1 MEQQILFKIQ
11 ELKKLFNNN
20 INNFEDFL
28 KNKEFIIYI
37 MEQIELFINQNFNNN
52 ISSIGSYELNKK
64 KEYNYDSFDYKK
76 RDLDDKYENQ
86 NTINSNNEVENKEE
100 NKISEIQYSK
110 NNNNNINIDKKTYS
124 TDIQSNYL
132 PIENKNYENLNNI
145 NNDNENEKNNNN
157 DIDNE
162 KNNNLNNSKNFTSF
176 RPQLNF
182 NYDEDFISQKED
194 NNPEN
199 NMNIMDNI
207 SDIKSENSTQKKNY
221 ITNSPITDS
230 FQVDNIY
237 QYL

>member
-132 PIENKNYENLNNI
+132 PIE
-145 NNDNENEKNNNN
+145 
-157 DIDNE
+157 
-162 KNNNLNNSKNFTSF
+162 KNFTSNF
-176 RPQLNF
+176 R
-182 NYDEDFISQKED
+182 
-194 NNPEN
+194 
-199 NMNIMDNI
+199 
-207 SDIKSENSTQKKNY
+207 
-221 ITNSPITDS
+221 
-230 FQVDNIY
+230 
-237 QYL
+237 